1 MLKSPSSPIGYM
13 HKATIATLIVGLLG
27 FVISAG
33 AIYSGMQQQMDYFEN
48 QGASGEWVGEEV
60 WTGKTPAIFEG
71 DLSFSYMYMAFI
83 EETRDAD
90 VTLVG
95 GDEGNRFI
103 PCDSEELDR
112 NSCDLGYEEDGIDYR
127 ILGWIQIMDSGE
139 WQVRF
144 SGDVTG
150 DSRVMIRQ
158 SGMFSDGLT
167 FVGVGCFGSIASCL
181 MVLVGVILAFTLKG
195 NKGPSEQVVYTSG
208 SFVLE
213 DRQDDPPN
221 NN

>member
-33 AIYSGMQQQMDYFEN
+33 AIYSGMQNQMDYFEE
-48 QGASGEWVGEEV
+48 QGASGEFGEEL
-60 WTGKTPAIFEG
+60 WTGNTPARFEG
-71 DLSFSYMYMAFI
+71 DMSFTNMYWVFI

-95 GDEGNRFI
+95 GDDGNRFI
-103 PCDSEELDR
+103 PCDSEDFDDHVCYLRYKEGDM
-112 NSCDLGYEEDGIDYR
+112 DYR
-127 ILGWIQIMDSGE
+127 PLGVIQIMDSGE

-150 DSRVMIRQ
+150 GSKVMIRETE
-158 SGMFSDGLT
+158 MLSDGIA
-167 FVGVGCFGSIASCL
+167 FVGIGWGQMPVGNLLHTHLRWRGIQP
-181 MVLVGVILAFTLKG
+181 VR
-195 NKGPSEQVVYTSG
+195 ERTSG
-208 SFVLE
+208 CQCRRASSK
-213 DRQDDPPN
+213 
-221 NN
+221 

>member
-1 MLKSPSSPIGYM
+1 M

-33 AIYSGMQQQMDYFEN
+33 AIYSGMQNQMDYFEE
-48 QGASGEWVGEEV
+48 QGASGEFGEEL
-60 WTGKTPAIFEG
+60 WTGNTPARFEG
-71 DLSFSYMYMAFI
+71 DMSFTNMYWVFI

-95 GDEGNRFI
+95 GDDGNRFI
-103 PCDSEELDR
+103 PCDSEDFDDNLCYLRYKEGDM
-112 NSCDLGYEEDGIDYR
+112 DYR
-127 ILGWIQIMDSGE
+127 PLGVIQIMDSGE

-150 DSRVMIRQ
+150 GSKVMIREIE
-158 SGMFSDGLT
+158 MFSDGIA
-167 FVGVGCFGSIASCL
+167 FVGIGCFGSIASCL

-195 NKGPSEQVVYTSG
+195 TKVSSNQVVYTSG

-213 DRQDDPPN
+213 GQQEGPPN

>member
-1 MLKSPSSPIGYM
+1 M

-33 AIYSGMQQQMDYFEN
+33 AIYSGIQQQTDYMEK
-48 QGASGEWVGEEV
+48 QSASGRFGEET
-60 WTGKTPAIFEG
+60 WAGNTYATFEG
-71 DLSFSYMYMAFI
+71 DMSFTNMYWVFI

-95 GDEGNRFI
+95 GDDGNRFI
-103 PCDSEELDR
+103 PCDSEDFDDNLCYLRYKEGDM
-112 NSCDLGYEEDGIDYR
+112 DYR
-127 ILGWIQIMDSGE
+127 PLGVIQIMDSGE

-150 DSRVMIRQ
+150 GSKVMIREIE
-158 SGMFSDGLT
+158 MLSDGIA
-167 FVGVGCFGSIASCL
+167 FVGIGCFGSIASCL

-195 NKGPSEQVVYTSG
+195 TKVSSNQVVYTSG

-213 DRQDDPPN
+213 GQQEGPPN

>member
-1 MLKSPSSPIGYM
+1 M

-33 AIYSGMQQQMDYFEN
+33 AIYSGIQQQTDYMEK
-48 QGASGEWVGEEV
+48 QGASGRFGEET
-60 WTGKTPAIFEG
+60 WAGNTYATFEG
-71 DLSFSYMYMAFI
+71 DMSFTNMYWVFI

-95 GDEGNRFI
+95 GDDGNRFI
-103 PCDSEELDR
+103 PCDSEDLDDNLCYLR
-112 NSCDLGYEEDGIDYR
+112 YKEGDMDYR
-127 ILGWIQIMDSGE
+127 PLGVIQIMDSGE

-150 DSRVMIRQ
+150 GSKVMIREIE
-158 SGMFSDGLT
+158 MFSDGIA
-167 FVGVGCFGSIASCL
+167 FVGIGCFGSIASCL

-195 NKGPSEQVVYTSG
+195 TKVSSNQVVYTSG

-213 DRQDDPPN
+213 GQQEGPPN

>member
-1 MLKSPSSPIGYM
+1 M

-33 AIYSGMQQQMDYFEN
+33 AIYSGIQQQTDYMEK
-48 QGASGEWVGEEV
+48 QGASGRFGEET
-60 WTGKTPAIFEG
+60 WAGNTYATFEG
-71 DLSFSYMYMAFI
+71 DMSFTNMYWVFI

-95 GDEGNRFI
+95 GDDGNRFI
-103 PCDSEELDR
+103 PCDSEDFDDNLCYLRYKEGDM
-112 NSCDLGYEEDGIDYR
+112 DYR
-127 ILGWIQIMDSGE
+127 PLGVIQIMDSGE

-150 DSRVMIRQ
+150 DSWVMIRQ

>member
-1 MLKSPSSPIGYM
+1 
-13 HKATIATLIVGLLG
+13 
-27 FVISAG
+27 
-33 AIYSGMQQQMDYFEN
+33 
-48 QGASGEWVGEEV
+48 
-60 WTGKTPAIFEG
+60 
-71 DLSFSYMYMAFI
+71 MYMAFI

-150 DSRVMIRQ
+150 GSKVMIREIE
-158 SGMFSDGLT
+158 MFSDGIA
-167 FVGVGCFGSIASCL
+167 FVGIGCFGSIASCL

-195 NKGPSEQVVYTSG
+195 TKVSSNQVVYTSG

-213 DRQDDPPN
+213 GQQEGPPN